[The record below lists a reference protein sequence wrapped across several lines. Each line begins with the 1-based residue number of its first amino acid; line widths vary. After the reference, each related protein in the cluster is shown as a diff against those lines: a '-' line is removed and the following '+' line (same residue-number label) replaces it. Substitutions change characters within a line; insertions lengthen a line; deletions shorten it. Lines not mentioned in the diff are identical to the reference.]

1 MIAQAGGTAVAREET
16 AYLFIDGGYLRPAY
30 TRSLEGYFG
39 PIENPMQFL
48 DFGELR
54 SRHRNA
60 RKVFYY
66 DAHDGEEETEAL
78 FQRIQRERGYHV
90 RLGVLQG
97 AGKGQR
103 QKEVDIRLAVDMLTH
118 AVNGNMSCAYLLTGD
133 RDFRPLVDA
142 LVGLGL
148 NVTVLYDASSVSQE
162 LLDAAD
168 EAIELCWHS
177 WYQLTDKEFRKQ
189 FPIPYASFVGL
200 DQPIGAGDCEKIVEG
215 NFNGKRGAVWKCI
228 NGGQGTFYVIHVP
241 AYSEENRAVR
251 IAWNDLDELRHFFE
265 RKFGPIVEEA
275 G

>member
-1 MIAQAGGTAVAREET
+1 MIAQAGGTAVVREET

-30 TRSLEGYFG
+30 TQSLEGYFG

-48 DFGELR
+48 DFSELQ

-60 RKVFYY
+60 RKAFYY

-97 AGKGQR
+97 AGKGLR

-118 AVNGNMSCAYLLTGD
+118 AVNGNMSSAYLLAGD

-142 LVGLGL
+142 LVGLGV
-148 NVTVLYDASSVSQE
+148 NVTVLYDASSISQE
-162 LLDAAD
+162 LLGAAD
-168 EAIELCWHS
+168 DAIELCWHS
-177 WYQLTDKEFRKQ
+177 WYQLSSKGFRKQ
-189 FPIPYASFVGL
+189 FPIPHASFVGP
-200 DQPIGAGDCEKIVEG
+200 DHPIGAGECKRVLEG
-215 NFNGKRGAVWKCI
+215 SFNGKRGAVWRCV

-241 AYSEENRAVR
+241 AYSEGISTLR
-251 IAWNDLDELRHFFE
+251 IPWNDLEELRHFFE
-265 RKFGPIVEEA
+265 RKFGPIAEEA
-275 G
+275 V

>member
-1 MIAQAGGTAVAREET
+1 MIAQAGGTAVVREET

-30 TRSLEGYFG
+30 TQSLEGYFG

-48 DFGELR
+48 DFSELR

-60 RKVFYY
+60 RKAFYY

-97 AGKGQR
+97 AGKGLR

-118 AVNGNMSCAYLLTGD
+118 AVNGNMSSAYLLAGD

-142 LVGLGL
+142 LVGLGV
-148 NVTVLYDASSVSQE
+148 NVTVLYDASSISQE
-162 LLDAAD
+162 LLGAAD
-168 EAIELCWHS
+168 DAIELCWHS
-177 WYQLTDKEFRKQ
+177 WYQLSSKGFRKQ
-189 FPIPYASFVGL
+189 FPIPHASFVGP
-200 DQPIGAGDCEKIVEG
+200 DHPIGAGECKRVLEG
-215 NFNGKRGAVWKCI
+215 SFNGKRGAVWRCV

-241 AYSEENRAVR
+241 AYSEGISTLR
-251 IAWNDLDELRHFFE
+251 IPWNDLEELRHFFE
-265 RKFGPIVEEA
+265 RKFGPIAEEA
-275 G
+275 V